1 MWGKVVA
8 AQVVQTNVIGKTT
21 RGPSYGTVTMESYE
35 DAMCA
40 IKNLN
45 GSELDQSRIKV
56 ERAKER
62 AGLERAVL
70 ERTNPLKRVPY
81 P

>member
-1 MWGKVVA
+1 
-8 AQVVQTNVIGKTT
+8 
-21 RGPSYGTVTMESYE
+21 MESYE